1 MYNNRE
7 EMQNNYKLI
16 IEGIVQGVGFRPFI
30 YNLAK
35 KMGLTGQVK
44 NSSKGVEIIVKCSE
58 TEFNHFIE
66 SIKRMAPPL
75 SHILS
80 ISYERTIEREFND
93 FKIVESDDTTGF
105 TFVPADVS
113 ICKDCEKELFDST
126 NFRYYYPFINCTNC
140 GPRYS
145 IIKNLPYDRD
155 KTTMNTFN
163 MCVKCS
169 GEYRNPSNRRFHA
182 EPICCA
188 TCGPYVYYNNCKGI
202 EAIKKIALLIEMG
215 FIVAVKGLGG
225 YHLICDATNDK
236 ALKILRK
243 RKGRKSKPFAT
254 MCENIATLQS
264 YINLCEEE
272 VVLLESRESPIVI
285 VKKQISILSPLV
297 NPIDGNRSVGIM
309 LPYTPIH
316 KLLFHFI
323 KSPFLVV
330 TSGNV
335 SDEPICINAESAEK
349 KLNQFTE
356 HFLHHNRD
364 IYNRVDDSVVTIID
378 KKIYTIRRARG
389 LAPYPILL
397 PKESHKVVIG
407 LGAHLKNTLTLNIG
421 RYAIVSQFIGDLNC
435 VETIDFFHETLDHL
449 QSLYNTKAEMF
460 ITDMHPEYY
469 TTSFA
474 ANLRIPY
481 RAVQHHL
488 SHMASCMAE
497 NNLIDNTI
505 GIVFDGVG
513 LGFDGNIW
521 GGEVFIKQ
529 GTFKRIYHLK
539 YYKQPGGDVAAK
551 FPYRML
557 ISYLHEEKLLSKYI
571 DMIKTIFRLENDDI
585 SIIEDMLNG
594 EINTPLTSSMGRLFE
609 SIGSLLNKIKQN
621 EFEAHTAISLES
633 MCIENID
640 SFYDFTIQ
648 SNIINIRETIEGVL
662 NDMYGGVNMSII
674 ATKFHNTIVRVMLIC
689 CQDIRNTYRINDI
702 ILSGGVFQNIY
713 LIKKCIK
720 ILQEN
725 QFNVFFHSRIPAND
739 GSISL
744 GQIYYN
750 LMDFAYD

>member
-1 MYNNRE
+1 
-7 EMQNNYKLI
+7 MQKTNKLT

-44 NSSKGVEIIVKCSE
+44 NTSKGVEIIVRCNE
-58 TEFNHFIE
+58 IEINHFIE
-66 SIKRMAPPL
+66 SIKRKAPPL
-75 SHILS
+75 AHILS
-80 ISYERTIEREFND
+80 ISHESTVDREFND
-93 FKIVESDDTTGF
+93 FSIVESDNIAGF
-105 TFVPADVS
+105 TFVPADVA

-169 GEYRNPSNRRFHA
+169 EEYQNPSNRRFHA

-188 TCGPYVYYNNCKGI
+188 TCGPYVYYNNFKGI
-202 EAIKKIALLIEMG
+202 EAIKKIALLIEEG

-225 YHLICDATNDK
+225 YHLICDATNDRS
-236 ALKILRK
+236 LEILRK
-243 RKGRKSKPFAT
+243 RKRRKSKPFAT
-254 MCENIATLQS
+254 MCENIVMLQN
-264 YINLCEEE
+264 YIKLCEEE
-272 VVLLESRESPIVI
+272 IALLDSRESPIVI
-285 VKKQISILSPLV
+285 IKKKISILSSLV
-297 NPIDGNRSVGIM
+297 NPIDENRSVGIM

-323 KSPFLVV
+323 KTPFLVV

-335 SDEPICINAESAEK
+335 IDEPICINAESAEA

-356 HFLHHNRD
+356 HFLHHTRD
-364 IYNRVDDSVVTIID
+364 IYNRVDDSVVTIIER
-378 KKIYTIRRARG
+378 KIYTIRRARG

-397 PKESHKVVIG
+397 PKESHKVVVG

-421 RYAIVSQFIGDLNC
+421 KYAIVSQYIGDLDS

-474 ANLRIPY
+474 ANSQIPY

-497 NNLIDNTI
+497 NNLIDNII

-513 LGFDGNIW
+513 LGVDGNIW

-539 YYKQPGGDVAAK
+539 YYKQLGGDVAAI
-551 FPYRML
+551 FPYRMV

-571 DMIKTIFRLENDDI
+571 DMIKKIFSLKDNEI
-585 SIIEDMLNG
+585 TIIEDMLNC

-609 SIGSLLNKIKQN
+609 GIGSLLNKIKQN
-621 EFEAHTAISLES
+621 EFEAHTALSLES

-640 SFYDFTIQ
+640 CFYDFTIQ
-648 SNIINIRETIEGVL
+648 RNIINIRETIEGII
-662 NDMYGGVNMSII
+662 NDIYQSVNINII
-674 ATKFHNTIVRVMLIC
+674 ATKFHNTIVSIILRC
-689 CQDIRNTYRINDI
+689 CQNIRHTYRINDI

-720 ILQEN
+720 MLQEN

-739 GSISL
+739 GAISL
-744 GQIYYN
+744 GQVYYN